1 MKRLLLASI
10 LMAFGASAQATVTV
24 DDPIECPQL
33 GFICSVDVACSNGDC
48 VVNNTVS
55 TPAGTTCAAI
65 GDPAPA
71 VTLSGT
77 RIGSSDP
84 VCEWEVTDGDDTPV
98 TVTLDGSVGFPV
110 ELQSLSVE

>member
-24 DDPIECPQL
+24 PPIDCPSL
-33 GFICSVDVACSNGDC
+33 VFTCSVDVTCDNGDC

-55 TPAGTTCAAI
+55 SPGTTTCAAI

-71 VTLSGT
+71 VTLRGT

-84 VCEWEVTDGDDTPV
+84 VCEWEVTDGDATPV
-98 TVTLDGSVGFPV
+98 TVRIDGSTGFPV